1 MRGKA
6 SRAWLLAAVLAC
18 LVAGTDAIVS
28 SVSQRIYARGGDARR
43 FDRFGFK
50 AGGTAQ
56 FTTTFTEA
64 NNNNYDEAPLDVYI
78 IGCPDTVMTDFQL
91 KAGGSS
97 YCVSQFA
104 YSNSTVRGHCEVVE
118 VEPGGPRV
126 QTVTVQRRKMIEWA
140 VAVCGE
146 GTALVHMDLSLIHIS
161 EPTRPY

>member
-6 SRAWLLAAVLAC
+6 SRAWLFAAVLAC

-50 AGGTAQ
+50 AGGTAE

-78 IGCPDTVMTDFQL
+78 IG
-91 KAGGSS
+91 
-97 YCVSQFA
+97 
-104 YSNSTVRGHCEVVE
+104 VRI
-118 VEPGGPRV
+118 R
-126 QTVTVQRRKMIEWA
+126 
-140 VAVCGE
+140 
-146 GTALVHMDLSLIHIS
+146 
-161 EPTRPY
+161 

>member
-6 SRAWLLAAVLAC
+6 SRAWLFAAVLAC

-78 IGCPDTVMTDFQL
+78 IGCPDTVM
-91 KAGGSS
+91 KASISPATMAFRAPSKLTNDGVKLFPSS
-97 YCVSQFA
+97 
-104 YSNSTVRGHCEVVE
+104 
-118 VEPGGPRV
+118 
-126 QTVTVQRRKMIEWA
+126 
-140 VAVCGE
+140 
-146 GTALVHMDLSLIHIS
+146 
-161 EPTRPY
+161 RP